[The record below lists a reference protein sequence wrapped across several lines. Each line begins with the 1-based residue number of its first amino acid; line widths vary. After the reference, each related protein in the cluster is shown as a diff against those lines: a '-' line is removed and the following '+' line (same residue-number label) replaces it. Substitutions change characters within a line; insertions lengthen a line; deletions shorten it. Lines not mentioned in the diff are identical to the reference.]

1 MEAGR
6 PSVFVSI
13 DGEAA
18 ASFARSWEGSVQWI
32 ARSSLRPGH
41 RRKNWF
47 VSVSRL
53 PEPPK
58 QPELHEADLFFETL
72 RAGGPGGE
80 HQNRTESAVRVT
92 HRPTGAS
99 VIARDERSQH
109 RNKALA
115 IARLKSLIAAVHER
129 ERDVAQFQQWLVR
142 ITVERG
148 NPVRTYD
155 GSLPGFGPQHIGQGH
170 EGFRRIGW
178 KPDLS
183 GFCATGNRDPAA
195 SATGFLIQQL
205 DYLFASRSRIS
216 VSSCTSAGGGAA
228 GAASFWLSNR
238 LRILFTALTIRKMI
252 HARIRKLM
260 TTVRNFP

>member
-1 MEAGR
+1 MSAILLCVTAGRGPVECRDAVARIVEIMREEAAGHGLAFGAEREAGR

-18 ASFARSWEGSVQWI
+18 ASFARSWEGSVQWV

-53 PEPPK
+53 PEPPR
-58 QPELHEADLFFETL
+58 QPELHEADLVFETL
-72 RAGGPGGE
+72 RAGGPGGQ

-115 IARLKSLIAAVHER
+115 ISRLKSLIAAVHER
-129 ERDVAQFQQWLVR
+129 ERDAAQFQQWLVR

-148 NPVRTYD
+148 NPVRTY
-155 GSLPGFGPQHIGQGH
+155 
-170 EGFRRIGW
+170 EGG
-178 KPDLS
+178 
-183 GFCATGNRDPAA
+183 
-195 SATGFLIQQL
+195 
-205 DYLFASRSRIS
+205 
-216 VSSCTSAGGGAA
+216 
-228 GAASFWLSNR
+228 R
-238 LRILFTALTIRKMI
+238 L
-252 HARIRKLM
+252 
-260 TTVRNFP
+260 VRVR

>member
-1 MEAGR
+1 MSTILLCVTAGRGPAECRDAVARIVEIMREEAADHDLAFGAEMEAGR

-80 HQNRTESAVRVT
+80 HQNRTESAVRAT

-148 NPVRTYD
+148 NPVRTY
-155 GSLPGFGPQHIGQGH
+155 
-170 EGFRRIGW
+170 EGGR
-178 KPDLS
+178 LV
-183 GFCATGNRDPAA
+183 
-195 SATGFLIQQL
+195 
-205 DYLFASRSRIS
+205 RSR
-216 VSSCTSAGGGAA
+216 
-228 GAASFWLSNR
+228 
-238 LRILFTALTIRKMI
+238 
-252 HARIRKLM
+252 
-260 TTVRNFP
+260 